1 MTDMIES
8 TELLAFKWQKDGY
21 EVTVK
26 ISFWIV
32 LSWDELKVRQNL
44 PYFTKF
50 LGLHTENSGIHF
62 SNAHKNNKKI
72 RKKREKLKKT
82 DKKFKIRTR
91 TNKRLK
97 VTEDNKWVN
106 WYHLHNMAGGHV
118 FCAPRN
124 LCVFL
129 FTYLS
134 FTTLLNV
141 DCSWSIF
148 STPERFCIFPNSFPC
163 LQYRAKEHPNWNLLD
178 RLVQD
183 TTSWKFISALLWCST
198 LPTQWWWFV
207 CPMTYLWILD
217 RQVRS
222 LQIYLPS
229 AGPRL

>member
-21 EVTVK
+21 KVTVK

-44 PYFTKF
+44 LYFTKF

-62 SNAHKNNKKI
+62 SNAHKNSKKI

-97 VTEDNKWVN
+97 VTEDTKWVN

-134 FTTLLNV
+134 FTTLLKTRLFLEYLLYAWKEFVYFPTASHAYNIERRSIQTEICWIV
-141 DCSWSIF
+141 SFKTQPRESSSRPYSDAQLYLRNDDDLFVQWRIFESWTDSYAVYK
-148 STPERFCIFPNSFPC
+148 STYN
-163 LQYRAKEHPNWNLLD
+163 
-178 RLVQD
+178 
-183 TTSWKFISALLWCST
+183 
-198 LPTQWWWFV
+198 
-207 CPMTYLWILD
+207 
-217 RQVRS
+217 
-222 LQIYLPS
+222 
-229 AGPRL
+229 PRL